1 MKQKEDKK
9 QGYNPTALADKEHEM
24 ARRRRHEDAEF
35 WRLMGQV
42 VDSTP
47 VEKQRKRDIADILQ
61 EIFMLSRTPEQ
72 QGPSQDKG
80 KERRPGMV
88 EENLVRSLPHM
99 SKQQLDYMKKEYA
112 KKATKIKKE
121 KVDLGKTLSNEDK
134 IILKT
139 YQAINM
145 EQTKRMNQDMAK
157 NQQQSRAGQEM
168 LPPEEKDKK
177 KKKSSNKR

>member
-1 MKQKEDKK
+1 MKHKEDKK

-24 ARRRRHEDAEF
+24 DRRRRHEDAEF

-61 EIFMLSRTPEQ
+61 EIFMLSRTPE
-72 QGPSQDKG
+72 GPSQG
-80 KERRPGMV
+80 KEKDRRPGMV

-157 NQQQSRAGQEM
+157 NQQQSRSGQEM
-168 LPPEEKDKK
+168 LPLEEKDKK